1 MACTQNSFHSVY
13 IMHNKE
19 YLEFELFNYKG
30 FQKRLRVFA
39 DFSHSKA
46 AVVPK
51 NPQMMGFTLILV
63 SLFSK

>member
-1 MACTQNSFHSVY
+1 
-13 IMHNKE
+13 MHNKE